1 MSGPPGF
8 EGAAPAPRY
17 WFPAKQHGWGWGLP
31 VTWQGWAVMAVFVV
45 ILVVGEFWLPPL
57 LPHSI
62 LAVHLVYS
70 AIVTWMFIGVCYLK
84 GEPPRWRWDGE
95 K

>member
-1 MSGPPGF
+1 
-8 EGAAPAPRY
+8 
-17 WFPAKQHGWGWGLP
+17 
-31 VTWQGWAVMAVFVV
+31 
-45 ILVVGEFWLPPL
+45 
-57 LPHSI
+57 

-84 GEPPRWRWDGE
+84 GEPPRWRWDGD